1 MTTRVVLLSVL
12 IRHDNQQQRV
22 WPSGHNQIH
31 HGSGLEMSMRSSRL
45 ISNYYERY
53 GRRMIKIRLWR
64 HYGR

>member
-1 MTTRVVLLSVL
+1 MTTRVVLLSVP

-22 WPSGHNQIH
+22 WPSSYNQIH

-45 ISNYYERY
+45 ISNHYERY